1 MRTSFIVL
9 IALVFA
15 TFAAAQRLEI
25 NGDNYST
32 GHSQQTFIQDIAQN
46 WLEQKVGIT
55 WEDITSHLGLL
66 VAGLLHFFLEDF
78 GFGAFKGESMIPMMI
93 EQAFGKNYIEQA
105 TNSPFRFQGF

>member
-32 GHSQQTFIQDIAQN
+32 SGSQQTFVQDVAQD
-46 WLEQKVGIT
+46 WIEKRLGIT

-78 GFGAFKGESMIPMMI
+78 GFAAFKGESLIPMMM
-93 EQAFGKNYIEQA
+93 E
-105 TNSPFRFQGF
+105 